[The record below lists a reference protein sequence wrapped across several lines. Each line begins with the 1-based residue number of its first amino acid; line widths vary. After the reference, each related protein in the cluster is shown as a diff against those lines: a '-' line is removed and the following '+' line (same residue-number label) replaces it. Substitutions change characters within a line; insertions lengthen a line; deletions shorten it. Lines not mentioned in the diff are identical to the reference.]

1 MVPSALLS
9 VVSPIVA
16 IAIAV
21 WGFRRSTK
29 ADRLRAFFEV
39 QDRYLAP
46 SVRDGRRVLHQD
58 VADLRPHEVAAL
70 DKASLSS
77 AGYALAV
84 MNSVAIA
91 CEGGYVERELIL
103 RSMGHS
109 FVRTL
114 NAARPLI
121 DHVEK
126 LRGYRPYPAAE
137 RLAQQLAL
145 TLEVPVPKSTASAR
159 TVEGRVDGGS

>member
-1 MVPSALLS
+1 MVPSTLLS

-16 IAIAV
+16 IAIAI

-46 SVRDGRRVLHQD
+46 TVRDGRRVLHQA
-58 VADLRPHEVAAL
+58 VAHRKPHEVAAL
-70 DKASLSS
+70 DKASLNS
-77 AGYALAV
+77 AGYTLAV

-91 CEGGYVERELIL
+91 CEGGYVERDLIL
-103 RSMGHS
+103 RTMGRS
-109 FVRTL
+109 FVSAVK
-114 NAARPLI
+114 AARPLI

-126 LRGYRPYPAAE
+126 VRGYRPYPAAE
-137 RLAQQLAL
+137 RLAQELAIVL
-145 TLEVPVPKSTASAR
+145 GLPTSPTTSIPPGDDHVDAS
-159 TVEGRVDGGS
+159 